1 MIQNED
7 LQLYFD
13 GLYRPPV
20 RTVKASVALYEGAT
34 LLYTFSYDGD
44 LKSFTIERVG
54 DSSKFFG
61 FGVCQ
66 RLNVKVRDVDKAY
79 SVSTANTM
87 RVSMTIGN
95 FEYQT
100 ICPTFKVSEVRRDEK
115 THELSITAYD
125 EIVTAAKKTVA
136 DLTLPTG
143 YDIRTFTDV
152 AVAALGYNGWRTEN
166 VGEDDTSFDTYYP
179 EGANFDGAETLR
191 EALNMVAEA
200 TQTIYYLDIENTL
213 VFKRLDKEGN
223 VPQYGVAVRTIYSQ
237 EYFNFET
244 KTNKRLGRIFHT
256 NELGDDVYA
265 ETEQTGS
272 TQYIRNNAFWDMRED
287 IGDLVN
293 AALAR
298 MGGLCINQFSLEW
311 RGDFLLEIGDRIKVS
326 YLLNDY
332 ALPKGITDD
341 IYLLDDIMEYDGGF
355 RQKTKW
361 DFTASEL
368 ETSNNA
374 TSIGDALKMTYA
386 RVDKVNKEI
395 EIVASDVR
403 DNSEAIAG
411 INIKTDEISQSVKDV
426 ENNLGSLE
434 DEVTKNTQEIGS
446 IKITTESITS
456 SVESLET
463 EIDKVSGEVA
473 KNTEDIAAIKIT
485 TDGITS
491 SVESL
496 EREFDTVSGQV
507 TKNKEDIAAIQ
518 ITTDGIT
525 SSVENLEQEFDAVS
539 GQVTKNQEDIAAIK
553 ITTDGITSSVENLEQ
568 EFDTVSG
575 KVTKNEQDI
584 AAIKITTE
592 SITQSVENLEQQMDG
607 VTGEITSSKNEIASI
622 KVTTQGIEQTV
633 QQIESNVSGI
643 DGRVTQNTNDIANIK
658 LTTDEIELRVENSE
672 TTIDNL
678 TGEVTENSQAISS
691 IQQTTDSISSSVS
704 NVEGKLNELTGEY
717 ESLKE
722 SIDVTMNPENLQI
735 IIQKE
740 LENSGTGSSV
750 ITSTGYTFDEDGLTI
765 SKTGT
770 ELSTQI
776 TEDGMTVKRG
786 DEEMLVANNE
796 GVKATNL
803 HATTYLIIG
812 KYSRFEDYEPV
823 RTGCFWIGAQEG

>member
-1 MIQNED
+1 MLDNGFPTI
-7 LQLYFD
+7 
-13 GLYRPPV
+13 PPV
-20 RTVKASVALYEGAT
+20 RHIVASVALYEGAT
-34 LLYTFSYDGD
+34 LVSTFTHNGD

-54 DSSKFFG
+54 DTSKFFG
-61 FGVCQ
+61 FGVVQ
-66 RLNVKVRDVDKAY
+66 KINVKVRDVEKVY
-79 SVSTANTM
+79 NISTANSM
-87 RVSMTIGN
+87 RVDFG
-95 FEYQT
+95 FAAF
-100 ICPTFKVSEVRRDEK
+100 PTFNVSEVRRDDVTK
-115 THELSITAYD
+115 ELSITAYD
-125 EIVTAAKKTVA
+125 ELYDAAKKTVS
-136 DLTLPTG
+136 DLTLPTS
-143 YDIRTFTDV
+143 YTISEFVD
-152 AVAALGYNGWRTEN
+152 AVIAALGISSWHIELGA
-166 VGEDDTSFDTYYP
+166 DDAFTTYY
-179 EGANFDGAETLR
+179 EGGANFDGTESLR
-191 EALNMVAEA
+191 DALNMVAEV
-200 TQTIYYLDIENTL
+200 TQTIYYLDEENNL
-213 VFKRLDKEGN
+213 VFKRLKGIANEFGDNKSVKIIDEREFFTCD
-223 VPQYGVAVRTIYSQ
+223 V
-237 EYFNFET
+237 
-244 KTNKRLGRIFHT
+244 KTNRRLGRIFHT
-256 NELGDDVYA
+256 TELGDDVYA
-265 ETEQTGS
+265 ETEEAGT
-272 TQYIRNNAFWDMRED
+272 TQYIRDNAFWNMRED
-287 IGDLVN
+287 VGDLVN
-293 AALAR
+293 AALAAV
-298 MGGLCINQFSLEW
+298 GGFTICQFDLSW
-311 RGDFLLEIGDRIKVS
+311 RGMPTLEIGDKISVINTT
-326 YLLNDY
+326 Y
-332 ALPKGITDD
+332 D
-341 IYLLDDIMEYDGGF
+341 IHTAVREGYILDDVIEYDGTLKE
-355 RQKTKW
+355 RTKW
-361 DFTASEL
+361 QFSGSDI
-368 ETSNNA
+368 ETSNNP

-426 ENNLGSLE
+426 ENNLDSLE
-434 DEVTKNTQEIGS
+434 DEVTKNTEEIGS

-496 EREFDTVSGQV
+496 EQEFDTVSGQV
-507 TKNKEDIAAIQ
+507 TKNKE
-518 ITTDGIT
+518 
-525 SSVENLEQEFDAVS
+525 
-539 GQVTKNQEDIAAIK
+539 
-553 ITTDGITSSVENLEQ
+553 
-568 EFDTVSG
+568 
-575 KVTKNEQDI
+575 DI

-643 DGRVTQNTNDIANIK
+643 DGRVTKNTNDIANIK

-704 NVEGKLNELTGEY
+704 SVEGKLNELTGEY

-740 LENSGTGSSV
+740 MEKTGVGDS
-750 ITSTGYTFDEDGLTI
+750 ITTSTGYTFDEDGLTI

-786 DEEMLVANNE
+786 EEEMLVANNE